1 MQKTNAL
8 LESIGKLVVSMR
20 ATTMDQTELGQRVG
34 VGRNTISSIENGKPV
49 NAETI
54 FNVLEHFG
62 VIDDVQLVIEQ
73 KLEEQQST
81 LSRKSRKEGLLLDND
96 F

>member
-1 MQKTNAL
+1 MQKTNTL
-8 LESIGKLVVSMR
+8 LKSIGKLVVSMR

-81 LSRKSRKEGLLLDND
+81 LSRKSRKDELELDND